1 MEENSKFKI
10 VSNDL
15 VRRLYNTMDEI
26 EPEEKW
32 KIIDNYSQKLLD
44 SGYSIEQ
51 VRKIIVNDI
60 KEYEGRKIRYEKQG
74 RPFRRTGKLSK
85 KSR

>member
-1 MEENSKFKI
+1 
-10 VSNDL
+10 
-15 VRRLYNTMDEI
+15 MDEI

-60 KEYEGRKIRYEKQG
+60 KEYEGRKIR
-74 RPFRRTGKLSK
+74 
-85 KSR
+85 